1 MLKVEMD
8 KKVLIFSGYKEIVD
22 YLKSKDFS
30 QPLSNLEYKMRVRER
45 VRIFCSNKEN
55 IHVIRDREFVMDLL
69 RLGYITS
76 IEDLEL
82 LERYETAGEYHA

>member
-8 KKVLIFSGYKEIVD
+8 KKTFLFSGYKEIVD
-22 YLKSKDFS
+22 YLKIKDFS
-30 QPLSNLEYKMRVRER
+30 QPLSNLEYKMRVRKR
-45 VRIFCSNKEN
+45 VRIFYSNKEN
-55 IHVIRDREFVMDLL
+55 IRVIRDREFVMDLL

-76 IEDLEL
+76 IADLEL

>member
-8 KKVLIFSGYKEIVD
+8 KKVLIFDEYRDIVD
-22 YLKSKDFS
+22 YLKSRDFS
-30 QPLSNLEYKMRVRER
+30 QPLSNLEYKMRVRKR
-45 VRIFCSNKEN
+45 VRIFYSNKEN